1 MFNESPY
8 KFKDRA
14 SKTIYDEIVDTL
26 CYGDVATTYNFTV
39 ETEGHLIDAI
49 KQQLIH
55 DGYIVEVENR
65 ATTFNFDSMQTVDTI
80 LMTIY
85 YNKAI
90 ETISKDDLI
99 KQGKWNPYKFF

>member
-1 MFNESPY
+1 MFKESPY

-14 SKTIYDEIVDTL
+14 SKTIYNEIVDNINHD
-26 CYGDVATTYNFTV
+26 YVSTTYNFIV

-55 DGYIVEVENR
+55 DGYIVEIDDKPTACNVDGTQ
-65 ATTFNFDSMQTVDTI
+65 AVDTI
-80 LMTIY
+80 LMVVYRDRTIE
-85 YNKAI
+85 K
-90 ETISKDDLI
+90 ISKDDLI